1 MDILSG
7 VLFLGHGIDN
17 DTCRRGLDAGATFR
31 RSMVATDLAQAT
43 LLAGR
48 DAMWLVVHIDRALW
62 SLIACMVRTSIRPWS
77 VFAFEEI
84 SAAGA
89 EVLLL

>member
-1 MDILSG
+1 MDIIPG
-7 VLFLGHGIDN
+7 VLFLGHGVDN

-31 RSMVATDLAQAT
+31 RSMVATDLTQAT

-48 DAMWLVVHIDRALW
+48 NVIWLFVHIDRASW
-62 SLIACMVRTSIRPWS
+62 SAIACMVRTSIRPWS

-84 SAAGA
+84 SAAAA
-89 EVLLL
+89 EVL